1 MNCRLNICKEK
12 ARNIRNL
19 KSKMK
24 MENRTEISSLG
35 EFGLIDHLTQNI
47 ELQNASSIVGVG
59 DDAAVIDHFGKQTV
73 VTTDLLIEGVHFDL
87 MYTPLKHLGY
97 KSVIVNLSDVYA
109 MNATPTQI
117 TMSIGISNRFGV
129 EALDEFY
136 EGVYAACEKYGVDL
150 VGGDTASS
158 QKGFIISVTAIGEV
172 TPDKFVKRSTAQKGD
187 LLCVSGDLGAAYLGL
202 LFLEREK
209 KIFLESPS
217 VQPDLEGESYV
228 VGRLLKPEAR
238 KNIIDFLA
246 EHSIIPTSMMDISD
260 GLSSEIIHIC
270 KQSNLG
276 CVLYEEKIPV
286 AEATKN
292 AAFKFEIDPTACALS
307 GGEDYELLFT
317 IHQSDYEKIVL
328 SEEISV
334 IGHMTDAAEGAKIIT
349 KGNNEFPITAQG
361 WDAIEEKLNSSMK
374 ILFNMQCVREDW
386 QLAPDSHRDGNW
398 QTANSYSF
406 GKGFFF
412 LPIVYCLLSIAYL
425 QFLFRI

>member
-1 MNCRLNICKEK
+1 
-12 ARNIRNL
+12 
-19 KSKMK
+19 
-24 MENRTEISSLG
+24 
-35 EFGLIDHLTQNI
+35 
-47 ELQNASSIVGVG
+47 
-59 DDAAVIDHFGKQTV
+59 
-73 VTTDLLIEGVHFDL
+73 
-87 MYTPLKHLGY
+87 
-97 KSVIVNLSDVYA
+97 

-117 TMSIGISNRFGV
+117 TMSLGISNRFSV

-136 EGVYAACEKYGVDL
+136 EGVYAACEKYEVDL

-172 TPDKFVKRSTAQKGD
+172 IPDKYVKRSTAQKGD

-217 VQPDLEGESYV
+217 IQPDLEGEAYV

-238 KNIIDFLA
+238 KNIIEFF
-246 EHSIIPTSMMDISD
+246 EKHSITPTSMIDISD
-260 GLSSEIIHIC
+260 GLSSEILHIC

-276 CVLYEEKIPV
+276 CVLYEDKIPV
-286 AEATKN
+286 AEETKN

-334 IGHMTDAAEGAKIIT
+334 IGHMTDIAEGAKIIT
-349 KGNNEFPITAQG
+349 KGNNTFPITAQG
-361 WDAIEEKLNSSMK
+361 WDALKK
-374 ILFNMQCVREDW
+374 
-386 QLAPDSHRDGNW
+386 
-398 QTANSYSF
+398 
-406 GKGFFF
+406 
-412 LPIVYCLLSIAYL
+412 
-425 QFLFRI
+425 